1 MYPVLSESSELID
14 KMSSESENK
23 HTEPPPSYPRPSE
36 PSALAHGI
44 VKSLSSQVIS
54 WVMEE
59 ISSKDVVNAKL
70 KDGFVLPVLKI
81 VQQQLTPYAIITM
94 IVAFMLIILV
104 LINLVITLLIYFR
117 RS

>member
-1 MYPVLSESSELID
+1 MSDSPNASHMMYPSP
-14 KMSSESENK
+14 K
-23 HTEPPPSYPRPSE
+23 E

-44 VKSLSSQVIS
+44 VKSLSSQIIG

-59 ISSKDVVNAKL
+59 ISSKDIVNAKL

-104 LINLVITLLIYFR
+104 LINLVITLLIYFK